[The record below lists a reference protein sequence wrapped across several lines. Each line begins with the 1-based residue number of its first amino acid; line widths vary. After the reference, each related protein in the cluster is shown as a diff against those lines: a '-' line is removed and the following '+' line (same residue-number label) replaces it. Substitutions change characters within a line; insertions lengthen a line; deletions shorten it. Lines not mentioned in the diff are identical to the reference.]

1 MDTREI
7 DAKLINDCIL
17 GKRDAQFSLYRKYSG
32 AMYNICRRMITDEAE
47 AEDILQNSFMD
58 VFTKL
63 KMFKHESTPGAWIKR
78 IVVNNCINHLRKQ
91 KPIIKELDQNTDF
104 VDDQGDEG
112 VEYNVTSIRKAIDSL
127 PEGYRVVFSLYAI
140 EGYDHTEISEI
151 LEITESTSKSQYS
164 RAKSKLYEILR
175 SNGGLNS
182 IYN

>member
-7 DAKLINDCIL
+7 DTKLINDCIL

-91 KPIIKELDQNTDF
+91 KPIIKELDHNIDF
-104 VDDQGDEG
+104 VDDQGYEG

>member
-17 GKRDAQFSLYRKYSG
+17 GKREAQFALYRKYSG
-32 AMYNICRRMITDEAE
+32 AMYNICRRMITDETE

-63 KMFKHESTPGAWIKR
+63 KMFKQESTPGAWIKR
-78 IVVNNCINHLRKQ
+78 IVINNCINHLRKH
-91 KPIIKELDQNTDF
+91 KTIIKELDQNTDF
-104 VDDQGDEG
+104 VDDQDNEG
-112 VEYNVTSIRKAIDSL
+112 LEYNVTSIHKAIASL
-127 PEGYRVVFSLYAI
+127 PEGYRVVFSLYAL
-140 EGYDHTEISEI
+140 EGYDHSEISEI

-175 SNGGLNS
+175 SNGGLDS

>member
-1 MDTREI
+1 
-7 DAKLINDCIL
+7 
-17 GKRDAQFSLYRKYSG
+17 
-32 AMYNICRRMITDEAE
+32 MITDEAE

-91 KPIIKELDQNTDF
+91 KPIIKELDQHTDF

-112 VEYNVTSIRKAIDSL
+112 VEYNVAAIRKAIESL